1 MGKIMV
7 GNVSAFSGSNYA
19 NDVMLQQYLA
29 SQGGVPTTNV
39 TGTNATSAISMTGQP
54 STDTFE
60 KTSSS
65 NNNGIILG
73 TLATGGATYAGYRMA
88 NPFEKEN
95 VFKKAFINQANTEA
109 LAKEK
114 ALLQDNEI
122 LKYSQKCGI
131 KDKETLDAVRKF
143 LNGEKLDAAEAKK
156 IKNIHAFVGKKGKI
170 NRKSVETAIEKLNK
184 VLEKNSDKIN
194 KNVTT
199 GLNAI
204 DLNKIQEQLTTNKQA
219 QELLKGLD
227 KKATVTDVEKLI
239 KENPKAFGI
248 TATEEAEIAKAAK
261 KLAKAPK
268 TMLASLTPLIEN
280 GEKTITSRTEF
291 LNKNI
296 LNVFDKDK
304 KCFTKEATEE
314 MGKVLK
320 NFKWKQAGKWG
331 LIAAGA
337 AIALNWAFGGKK
349 EA

>member
-1 MGKIMV
+1 MV
-7 GNVSAFSGSNYA
+7 GNVSAFSGNNYA
-19 NDVMLQQYLA
+19 NDLMLQQYLA
-29 SQGGVPTTNV
+29 SQGGMPATNV
-39 TGTNATSAISMTGQP
+39 AGTAVTNPTSAITMTGQP

-60 KTSSS
+60 KSSS
-65 NNNGIILG
+65 NNNGLILG
-73 TLATGGATYAGYRMA
+73 ALATGGATYAGYKMA

-95 VFKKAFINQANTEA
+95 VFKKGFISQANTEA

-114 ALLQDNEI
+114 TILYDNEV
-122 LKYSQKCGI
+122 LKYSKTYGI
-131 KDKETLDAVRKF
+131 NDKETLDAVRKF
-143 LNGEKLDAAEAKK
+143 LSGGKLNKAEASK
-156 IKNIHAFVGKKGKI
+156 IKAIPAFKTATGRISKK
-170 NRKSVETAIEKLNK
+170 NVEAAIEKINK

-219 QELLKGLD
+219 KELLTGLD
-227 KKATVTDVEKLI
+227 KKATVADVEKLI

-280 GEKTITSRTEF
+280 GEKAVTSKTEL

-304 KCFTKEATEE
+304 KCFTKDATEE

-331 LIAAGA
+331 AIAAGV
-337 AIALNWAFGGKK
+337 AIAFNWAFGGKK
-349 EA
+349 ES